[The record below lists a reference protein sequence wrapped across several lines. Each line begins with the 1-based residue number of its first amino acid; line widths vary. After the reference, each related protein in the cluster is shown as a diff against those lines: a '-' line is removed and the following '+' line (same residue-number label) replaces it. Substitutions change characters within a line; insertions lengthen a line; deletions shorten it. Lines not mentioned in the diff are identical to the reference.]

1 VQLCYAILLYMK
13 TSLIVYWARRDL
25 RLTDNPALYH
35 ATNQARE
42 NNIPFAPI
50 FILENYMLEVLP
62 QTQFGYAQRHILSQ
76 ALPQFIQQFPQFHL
90 IKGKGAKSIIEL
102 SKSYNI
108 ELYVNHDIYPDFTK
122 QLQKIKDAGI
132 SIHLYSDRL
141 SIDTDTR
148 SQNGNLYSIFTPFKK
163 SIWQEFLNTEVYP
176 KPDLKSISYQDTI
189 PNWNYIE
196 PKTDAIQQEFL
207 SNRDIL
213 IGDTVY
219 DLTQYIPTPDLSL
232 WYYSEAEALVLFQ
245 NFLNSGSLD
254 NYHLNRDSLELDTID
269 NGKTSKMS
277 LALAWGFVSSRILRQ
292 IIQKHT
298 NNSLESALIEN
309 QYPGATTY
317 TSELI
322 WREFYAY
329 LLYHQPELLN
339 TEFQPQFRNTLDWV
353 LEEKAHTRFLAW
365 IKGETGYPIVDAA
378 MRQLSQTGWMHNRS
392 RMIVASILTKHL
404 GIDWRWGQEYFRATL
419 IDLDEA
425 SNNGGWQWG
434 ASVGADPKPI
444 RIFNPY
450 LQAEN
455 YDPKGIY
462 QNKWL
467 GENYIPPL
475 TPIIEHSKAREQ
487 SLLRYKQAKYLYS
500 QKK

>member
-1 VQLCYAILLYMK
+1 MK

-25 RLTDNPALYH
+25 RLTDNSALYH
-35 ATNQARE
+35 AINTAKE
-42 NNIPFAPI
+42 HNILFAPI
-50 FILENYMLEVLP
+50 FILENYMLEAKP
-62 QTQFGYAQRHILSQ
+62 QAQFGYAQRHILSQ
-76 ALPQFIQQFPQFHL
+76 ALPQFIQRFPQFHL
-90 IKGKGAKSIIEL
+90 IKGKGAHSIIEL
-102 SKSYNI
+102 SKSYDI
-108 ELYVNHDIYPDFTK
+108 QVYVNHDIYPDFTK

-132 SIHLYSDRL
+132 TIHLYSDRL
-141 SIDTDTR
+141 SIDSNTR
-148 SQNGNLYSIFTPFKK
+148 SQNGNLYSVFTPFKK
-163 SIWQEFLNTEVYP
+163 SIWQEFLNTEAYP
-176 KPDLKSISYQDTI
+176 KPDLQSVSYQDSI
-189 PNWNYIE
+189 PGWNYIE
-196 PKTDAIQQEFL
+196 SNPNAIQQEFS

-213 IGDTVY
+213 IEDRVY
-219 DLTQYIPTPDLSL
+219 DLTQYIPLPDLSL
-232 WYYSEAEALVLFQ
+232 WYYSEAEALALFQ
-245 NFLNSGSLD
+245 NFLDSGSLD

-277 LALAWGFVSSRILRQ
+277 LALAWGFISSKTLRQ
-292 IIQKHT
+292 MIQKHS
-298 NNSLESALIEN
+298 NNSLESALIDS
-309 QYPGATTY
+309 QYPGAAIY
-317 TSELI
+317 ISELI

-339 TEFQPQFRNTLDWV
+339 TEFQPQFRNTIDWISG
-353 LEEKAHTRFLAW
+353 EKAQQRFLSW
-365 IKGETGYPIVDAA
+365 IKGETGYSIVDAA

-455 YDPKGIY
+455 YDPKGRY
-462 QNKWL
+462 QSKWL

-475 TPIIEHSKAREQ
+475 IPIIEHSKARQ
-487 SLLRYKQAKYLYS
+487 LAILRYKQAKYLYS
-500 QKK
+500 QQK